1 MFILL
6 FFQSYNEFLKEY
18 SYRLARSQYIEAY
31 NSHLAYDAVW
41 TLAFALDRVVKL
53 DGEVTAKC
61 LNAKIQDSF
70 GNWSY
75 FRNATTACLVYE
87 ELLKT
92 DFEGLSVYI
101 PYCVSQ

>member
-1 MFILL
+1 M
-6 FFQSYNEFLKEY
+6 QTYDEFLEEY
-18 SYRLARSQYIEAY
+18 SYRVARSQYIEAY

-53 DGEVTAKC
+53 DGEVTAEC
-61 LNAKIQDSF
+61 LNAKFHDSF

-92 DFEGLSVYI
+92 DFEGLSVYSLYYI
-101 PYCVSQ
+101 SQ